1 MTQRAQNTAATPV
14 SLIKTPLFLVPPAP
28 FKHRIRVGI
37 DWSEDKQ
44 DWACIDEVDRH
55 VLGRGRFTETADSF
69 NLFDA
74 ELRRLA
80 NVHNNGVLPTVCIE
94 TDKNLTVAN
103 LRERGY
109 TVYPVNPLTVARY
122 RSTQAVSRGKSDKG
136 DAALIANILRLDA
149 HHRPMHNPS
158 DAAIELGVLARAHQ
172 DEVWRISRLT
182 AETRSLLRLYYPAA
196 LNAFGTRTKPQTM
209 SALATSHVRAVLR
222 HAPTP
227 SKARRVRESTWVVV
241 LTSGGRQRGQAE
253 LAARLREHFRK
264 PQLPQ
269 PSSKESAYGDMLL
282 SLLTNLDAACKAQ
295 QNIEAKMLTALH
307 KHPAW
312 PLVEDIHGMG
322 EVTAAR
328 VLGELGDDTTRFDSV
343 RNVRA
348 YSGTAPITRA
358 SGKSHIV
365 NRRVVKNN
373 RLAHG
378 LYWWSFSVATSTPSG
393 RAMLAHRKE
402 VGDKQNAALRN
413 IANRLVGC
421 LWHCLV
427 TGEVWDDQKVWRTFY
442 VPAQPL
448 AADNEQ
454 PDADDTLVAAQEAL
468 LLVCEADDETP
479 DIDGSKDVS

>member
-1 MTQRAQNTAATPV
+1 MNQRAQNTPAAPV
-14 SLIKTPLFLVPPAP
+14 SLTKTPLFLVPPAP
-28 FKHRIRVGI
+28 FQHRIRVGI

-44 DWACIDEVDRH
+44 DWACIDEAGGH
-55 VLGRGRFTETADSF
+55 VLARGRFTETTDA
-69 NLFDA
+69 FDQFEG
-74 ELRRLA
+74 ELRHLA
-80 NVHNNGVLPTVCIE
+80 DRHNEGILPTVCIE

-109 TVYPVNPLTVARY
+109 TVYAVNPLTVARY

-158 DAAIELGVLARAHQ
+158 DASIELGVLARAHQ

-182 AETRSLLRLYYPAA
+182 AEARSLLRLYYPAA
-196 LNAFGTRTKPQTM
+196 LNAFGTASKPQAM

-227 SKARRVRESTWVVV
+227 TKARRVRESTWVDV

-264 PQLPQ
+264 PQLAQ
-269 PSSKESAYGDMLL
+269 PASKESAYGDMLL

-295 QNIEAKMLTALH
+295 QTIEAKMVAALH
-307 KHPAW
+307 AHPAW

-328 VLGELGDDTTRFDSV
+328 VLGELGDDHTRFDSV
-343 RNVRA
+343 RSVRA
-348 YSGTAPITRA
+348 YAGTAPITRA

-365 NRRVVKNN
+365 NRRIVKNN

-393 RAMLAHRKE
+393 KAMLAHRKA

-427 TGEVWDDQKVWRTFY
+427 TGEVWDDQKVWRALY
-442 VPAQPL
+442 VPPQPPT
-448 AADNEQ
+448 APEEE
-454 PDADDTLVAAQEAL
+454 PDADRTLVAAQEAL
-468 LLVCEADDETP
+468 LLVQEDDDADPT
-479 DIDGSKDVS
+479 VQ

>member
-1 MTQRAQNTAATPV
+1 MTTHAQTTQQVATGTAT
-14 SLIKTPLFLVPPAP
+14 TPLFAVPPEP
-28 FKHRIRVGI
+28 FKHRIRCGI

-44 DWACIDEVDRH
+44 DWAVIDETDGH
-55 VLGRGRFTETADSF
+55 VLARGRFTETTASF
-69 NLFDA
+69 DKFDD

-80 NVHNNGVLPTVCIE
+80 ERHNDGVLPTVCIE
-94 TDKNLTVAN
+94 TDKNLTVAE
-103 LRERGY
+103 LRERDY
-109 TVYPVNPLTVARY
+109 TVYAVNPLTVARY
-122 RSTQAVSRGKSDKG
+122 RSTQAVSRGKSDKS

-182 AETRSLLRLYYPAA
+182 AEARSLLRLYYPAA
-196 LNAFGTRTKPQTM
+196 LNAFGTASKPQAM

-227 SKARRVRESTWVVV
+227 TKARRIRESTWVDV

-253 LAARLREHFRK
+253 LAARLYAHFRQ
-264 PQLPQ
+264 PQLTQ
-269 PSSKESAYGDMLL
+269 PASRESAYGDMLL

-295 QNIEAKMLTALH
+295 QTIEAKMVAALH
-307 KHPAW
+307 AHPAW

-328 VLGELGDDTTRFDSV
+328 VLGELGDDRTRFDSV

-348 YSGTAPITRA
+348 YAGTAPITRA

-365 NRRVVKNN
+365 NRRIVKNN

-378 LYWWSFSVATSTPSG
+378 LYWWSFVVATSTPSG
-393 RAMLAHRKE
+393 KAALAHRKE
-402 VGDKQNAALRN
+402 QGDKHNAALRN

-421 LWHCLV
+421 LWHCIV
-427 TGEVWDDQKVWRTFY
+427 TGEVWDDRKVWRAFY
-442 VPAQPL
+442 VDPA
-448 AADNEQ
+448 AALTAM
-454 PDADDTLVAAQEAL
+454 PDPDPDETIVAAQEAL
-468 LLVCEADDETP
+468 LLVREADDEAP
-479 DIDGSKDVS
+479 AVDGDTDLV